1 MSGHDHPEQAV
12 TFKRNGRSRW
22 AGICMRRNFQRTVVN
37 GKDYRRFAMTK
48 KVLLNEGEQGI
59 AWSAKVQYIRKSPR
73 LVVV

>member
-1 MSGHDHPEQAV
+1 
-12 TFKRNGRSRW
+12 
-22 AGICMRRNFQRTVVN
+22 MRRNFQRTVVN